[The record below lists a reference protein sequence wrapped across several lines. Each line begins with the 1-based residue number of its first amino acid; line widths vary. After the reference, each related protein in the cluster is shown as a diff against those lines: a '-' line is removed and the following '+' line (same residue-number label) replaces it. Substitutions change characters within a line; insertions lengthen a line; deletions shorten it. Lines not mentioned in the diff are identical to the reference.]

1 MSKKDFIASTEGEAR
16 LTHQVGWWI
25 RVAESVPHL
34 TWLGVI
40 LVAILCLSAPR
51 QAHARQQVSSGVELF
66 VDSERVEWPVDVPM
80 PGQNAQWQRLLEDWF
95 HNQGFFEAK
104 IADTEALDAALRISD
119 RVIKAVHINRGS
131 ETLLTEVVLQ
141 GDEYPKLSDSATP
154 VIGERASANTIE
166 ALIGSLL
173 GVLTTDGY
181 LGATISVS
189 DAKWESG
196 ELTLFLDLQIRAQY
210 RLDGVRLQGDE
221 RTKQSL
227 LLDFLGLEVG
237 QSVAGLDRDD
247 LRTILLGAGLHR
259 QVGAPVYELL
269 DDSLAVLLFPVQ
281 ARPPGQFDLVAGYLP
296 STGGQSGRVIG
307 SGHILLDNAFGA
319 GRLLSAT
326 IQRLPQQTSSFRL
339 DVEDPL
345 FVGLPVRV
353 GFGMEGLQQDSTYN
367 RTGIRLSALLR
378 LDRWSEIG
386 GRFSREVTRPGQAGA
401 QFDNGRQ
408 RVGRNTGTWAGVELR
423 INRLDN
429 RIAPRKGLSLW
440 TTLER
445 GYRDSERRKIADG
458 DTVRISQRDSQE
470 RLEVGLRVHGL
481 NRGRFGGLVGVDA
494 HLIRSE
500 DLDESDLFFMGGA
513 SSLRGYDEN
522 RFRGSTLVRAFAEP
536 RYHLDDGS
544 MVFLFV
550 DMGYVESSLTKD
562 SKGSWYPGY
571 GIGFVFSS
579 GIGPISIS
587 YALNNEGGWRE
598 GRVHVAV
605 SFGL

>member
-1 MSKKDFIASTEGEAR
+1 
-16 LTHQVGWWI
+16 
-25 RVAESVPHL
+25 
-34 TWLGVI
+34 
-40 LVAILCLSAPR
+40 
-51 QAHARQQVSSGVELF
+51 
-66 VDSERVEWPVDVPM
+66 
-80 PGQNAQWQRLLEDWF
+80 
-95 HNQGFFEAK
+95 
-104 IADTEALDAALRISD
+104 
-119 RVIKAVHINRGS
+119 
-131 ETLLTEVVLQ
+131 
-141 GDEYPKLSDSATP
+141 
-154 VIGERASANTIE
+154 
-166 ALIGSLL
+166 
-173 GVLTTDGY
+173 
-181 LGATISVS
+181 
-189 DAKWESG
+189 
-196 ELTLFLDLQIRAQY
+196 
-210 RLDGVRLQGDE
+210 
-221 RTKQSL
+221 
-227 LLDFLGLEVG
+227 
-237 QSVAGLDRDD
+237 
-247 LRTILLGAGLHR
+247 
-259 QVGAPVYELL
+259 
-269 DDSLAVLLFPVQ
+269 
-281 ARPPGQFDLVAGYLP
+281 
-296 STGGQSGRVIG
+296 
-307 SGHILLDNAFGA
+307 
-319 GRLLSAT
+319 
-326 IQRLPQQTSSFRL
+326 
-339 DVEDPL
+339 
-345 FVGLPVRV
+345 
-353 GFGMEGLQQDSTYN
+353 MEGLQQDSTYN

-571 GIGFVFSS
+571 GIGLRIL
-579 GIGPISIS
+579 IGYRTNINFLCPQQR
-587 YALNNEGGWRE
+587 GWME
-598 GRVHVAV
+598 GRKGSCCRIIWPLSAHPSSTTTPSNCLPTRSSMPSSTEKHRFYAPPDQIAGDVAV
-605 SFGL
+605 FTEEESRHVIKVLRLGVGDVVTVVNGDGLTCRAELEMISKRSVLARILERKEEVGEPSFDLHIGLSVLNQPTRWETFLEKAVENGCTRITPLVSQRTQKVKFNRRRLESILVSALKQSERSRLPVARRSNFF